1 MLWGFQQLQTSSSEA
16 GLSSWRLRFF
26 VPLLILP
33 LPFLMAF
40 RSLLAAF
47 LILNIHELI
56 QASLSIS
63 YNEPETLQG
72 LDVSL

>member
-1 MLWGFQQLQTSSSEA
+1 
-16 GLSSWRLRFF
+16 
-26 VPLLILP
+26 VC
-33 LPFLMAF
+33 
-40 RSLLAAF
+40 LLAAF

>member
-1 MLWGFQQLQTSSSEA
+1 MPQSWLQAWGVPAADPQTAPCPLQHMT
-16 GLSSWRLRFF
+16 
-26 VPLLILP
+26 VVC
-33 LPFLMAF
+33 
-40 RSLLAAF
+40 LLAAF